1 MSKIKIIFFFIL
13 LYNLFI
19 INNLSADKIEI
30 LYKVEN
36 YPITNKDISKEINYL
51 IMLND
56 KLREISEKE
65 LIQYATRSII
75 KEKVKKYEILKNLN
89 FGESEEIVKEQL
101 NFLRK
106 NLNLNQEEF
115 NKLIDQLGITKTYLK
130 DKIEVEILWNR
141 LIYSIYKDKVNVNRA
156 SIEEKLKIDF
166 NNSSN
171 FLDEF
176 LLHEILYSS
185 IKKSDIQNN
194 KIKID
199 KSIQEIGFENTAN
212 IYSESDSSKFGGKIG
227 WVKENQLT
235 KEILTNIK
243 NLKIGQYTNSIRV
256 PGGMLILFLKDKR
269 TSKLE
274 LSFEEELEKI
284 INSERNRQLD
294 QYSSIYYKKAEINTK
309 IYEN

>member
-1 MSKIKIIFFFIL
+1 MSKNKFLFLIII
-13 LYNLFI
+13 I
-19 INNLSADKIEI
+19 INFLNVDNLSANKIEI

-56 KLREISEKE
+56 KLKKVSEKD
-65 LIQYATRSII
+65 LIQYATKSII
-75 KEKVKKYEILKNLN
+75 KEKVKKNEILKNLN
-89 FGESEEIVKEQL
+89 FRKNDEVVENQL
-101 NFLRK
+101 KILKN
-106 NLNLNQEEF
+106 NLNLGDEEF
-115 NKLIDQLGITKTYLK
+115 KNLISKLDITENYLK
-130 DKIEVEILWNR
+130 EKIEVEILWNK
-141 LIYSIYKDKVNVNRA
+141 LIYGIYKDKVIIDTL
-156 SIEEKLKIDF
+156 SISNKLKKDLEDP
-166 NNSSN
+166 SN
-171 FLDEF
+171 FMEEY
-176 LLHEILYSS
+176 LLHEILYAPS
-185 IKKSDIQNN
+185 KTTDIENN
-194 KIKID
+194 KSKID
-199 KSIQEIGFENTAN
+199 KSIKEIGFENTAN

-235 KEILTNIK
+235 KEILINIK
-243 NLKIGQYTNSIRV
+243 NLKIGEHTNSIRV